1 MPAWMI
7 PAATAAGTFLGGLG
21 QFAGSMMG
29 DDEKVKLKNMYHEED
44 VRRSIKHR
52 FKYSREFGQ
61 QYGFHPLLGLGIN
74 PAVSGSRPIKVG
86 DNKGSKLAGMGQ
98 GLNKM
103 LSAGQSELT
112 KAQIENMKANTNL
125 INKKADQIGK
135 DAPEGQG
142 QGIVETNLGPV
153 RDRSLEPGIKALE
166 NVYTYKNKFGENVL
180 EFLPSQDAEDYLSES
195 WWDNMKYRVQKE
207 SKGFSTGFKR
217 INTESA
223 ELIRDRLN
231 RLEDSH
237 PPRAG
242 YYYSF
247 SMLHGRPIEIKIDK
261 YKGERLFDSKSL
273 NTPRR
278 SGFQNWRNKPRRR
291 Y

>member
-1 MPAWMI
+1 MGAWMI
-7 PAATAAGTFLGGLG
+7 PAMSAAGTFLGGLG

-125 INKKADQIGK
+125 INKKAEQIGK

-180 EFLPSQDAEDYLSES
+180 EFLPSQDAADYLSES
-195 WWDNMKYRVQKE
+195 WWDNWKYRIQKE
-207 SKGFSTGFKR
+207 AKGFGQAFKR
-217 INTESA
+217 IDYKDAN
-223 ELIRDRLN
+223 LIRDRLN
-231 RLEDSH
+231 KLEDSH

-242 YYYSF
+242 YYYAF
-247 SMLHGRPIEIKIDK
+247 NFLHGRPIEIKIDK
-261 YKGERLFDSKSL
+261 YKGERLFDSKSF